1 MHFTTNSKKLSSHQ
15 LKGKIHFITVHIIG
29 IKPCIDTVKKS
40 SKKNLYYVS
49 YFMCAYIVLK
59 FNNKYSLLFF
69 SYFMCAYIIVLKFN
83 NKYSLIIM
91 FSYFI

>member
-1 MHFTTNSKKLSSHQ
+1 
-15 LKGKIHFITVHIIG
+15 
-29 IKPCIDTVKKS
+29 
-40 SKKNLYYVS
+40 
-49 YFMCAYIVLK
+49 MCAYIVLK

-91 FSYFI
+91 FSYFILFYLYRKSNLPLFTCDCSYHPPLMGPLNPS

>member
-1 MHFTTNSKKLSSHQ
+1 MF
-15 LKGKIHFITVHIIG
+15 
-29 IKPCIDTVKKS
+29 
-40 SKKNLYYVS
+40 S
-49 YFMCAYIVLK
+49 YFMCAYTVLK

-91 FSYFI
+91 QSQVNKGKLDSLICIFYLNGIK

>member
-1 MHFTTNSKKLSSHQ
+1 MF
-15 LKGKIHFITVHIIG
+15 
-29 IKPCIDTVKKS
+29 
-40 SKKNLYYVS
+40 S
-49 YFMCAYIVLK
+49 YFMFAYIVLK

-69 SYFMCAYIIVLKFN
+69 SYFMCAYIIVLKFD

>member
-1 MHFTTNSKKLSSHQ
+1 
-15 LKGKIHFITVHIIG
+15 
-29 IKPCIDTVKKS
+29 
-40 SKKNLYYVS
+40 
-49 YFMCAYIVLK
+49 MCAYIVLK

-91 FSYFI
+91 FSYFILFHLYRKYK